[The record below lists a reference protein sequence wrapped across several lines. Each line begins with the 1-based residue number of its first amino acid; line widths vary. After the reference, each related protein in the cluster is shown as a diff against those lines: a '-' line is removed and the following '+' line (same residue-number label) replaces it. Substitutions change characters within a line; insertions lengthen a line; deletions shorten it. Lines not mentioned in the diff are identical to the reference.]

1 MSDPRA
7 AGTPPASRLPPR
19 GILLNVSANLAGQAV
34 AALVSVL
41 CVPIYLRLLGAE
53 AVGLLGFSL
62 GLQAVIRVL
71 DMGLS
76 SAVVR
81 QMARLGGQPGRRQE
95 LAEFYATFE
104 RLFAGTALAI
114 ALVTLAV
121 SPLVVTHWLQ
131 GRALPPGHLAVAVAA
146 ISVQS
151 ALFFAGTLYHGT
163 LMGLERQPLFNAIRV
178 AEVLVSQL
186 GAVLLLSVLR
196 PTVPLLFG
204 WQLAVAL
211 VALAV
216 YARATRSA
224 LPAGTARGFRFEHVR
239 SVWTFAAGMAG
250 ITATGT
256 VLANMDKVFLSRWLQ
271 LGAFGHY
278 TLAFYAASLV
288 AGLLVAPV
296 FNALFPRHCALVEQ
310 GDDAAQ
316 RALYHLSLQ
325 ALVTLVWPI
334 AAVLWVFARPVLQL
348 WVQDPAAVAAAERVL
363 PLLVL
368 GVALNTLMVPAYMVQ
383 LSHAWT
389 RLGVA
394 LNLVLIAVFVPL
406 LYLLTIRQGLAGAA
420 LNFALMQGAYLLVGL
435 PLTHRRLLREALG
448 EAVVRDI
455 VPGIALCAF
464 AGVLFGVTRGAVE
477 QASPALRYAAIFGA
491 WAALTAGTALV
502 SSRVRPVAWRMLTGR
517 WNGLGALVA

>member
-7 AGTPPASRLPPR
+7 AGPPPASRLPPR
-19 GILLNVSANLAGQAV
+19 GILLNVSANFAGQAV

-41 CVPIYLRLLGAE
+41 CVPVYLRLLGAE
-53 AVGLLGFSL
+53 AIGLLGFSL
-62 GLQAVIRVL
+62 GLQALIRVL

-81 QMARLGGQPGRRQE
+81 QMARLGGQPDRRHE
-95 LAEFYATFE
+95 LAGFYATFE
-104 RLFAGTALAI
+104 RLFAGTAVAI
-114 ALVTLAV
+114 AVVTLAV
-121 SPLVVTHWLQ
+121 SPLVVSHWLQ
-131 GRALPPGHLAVAVAA
+131 GRALPAGHLSFAVAA

-204 WQLAVAL
+204 WQLAVAVL
-211 VALAV
+211 ALLV

-224 LPAGTARGFRFEHVR
+224 LPAGGAGRFRFEHVR

-256 VLANMDKVFLSRWLQ
+256 VLANMDKVLLSRWLP

-296 FNALFPRHCALVEQ
+296 FNALFPRHCALVER

-316 RALYHLSLQ
+316 RALYHVSLQ

-348 WVQDPAAVAAAERVL
+348 WVRDPAAVAAAERVL

-389 RLGVA
+389 RLGVT
-394 LNLVLIAVFVPL
+394 LNLVLIGLFVPL
-406 LYLLTIRQGLAGAA
+406 LYLLTTRQGLSGAA
-420 LNFALMQGAYLLVGL
+420 LNFALMQGAYLAVGL
-435 PLTHRRLLREALG
+435 PLTHRRLLRQAFG
-448 EAVVRDI
+448 EAVLRDI
-455 VPGIALCAF
+455 VPGLALCALAAAVLTGARDSLDQ
-464 AGVLFGVTRGAVE
+464 AGPAV
-477 QASPALRYAAIFGA
+477 RYAAIFAA
-491 WAALTAGTALV
+491 WAALTAGTAAV
-502 SSRVRPVAWRMLTGR
+502 SARVRPVAWRMLTGR
-517 WNGLGALVA
+517 WNAGALVA